1 MITAV
6 IANPTSVPLR
16 TTFIA
21 WRLIFA
27 SSTESLIRSYLSEV
41 RRTLRAARAT
51 QVLSR
56 AWKMETAPEE
66 NMAKSGSR
74 QSLSA
79 PK

>member
-1 MITAV
+1 MINRV
-6 IANPTSVPLR
+6 IPNPTKVPLA

-21 WRLIFA
+21 WRLILA
-27 SSTESLIRSYLSEV
+27 SSTESLTRSYLSEV

-66 NMAKSGSR
+66 NMAKSGNR